1 LKQPPPSPSL
11 QSWGQPQTKHSYL
24 TTKVLLVEL
33 GAHLAKGLIS
43 KEGLA
48 FNVHKIVTFIIDL
61 GLSLHV
67 HFLVSI
73 IAYFQISKV

>member
-1 LKQPPPSPSL
+1 
-11 QSWGQPQTKHSYL
+11 
-24 TTKVLLVEL
+24 L
-33 GAHLAKGLIS
+33 GAHLPEGLIS

-48 FNVHKIVTFIIDL
+48 FNAHEIVTLLIDI

-73 IAYFQISKV
+73 ITYFQIPKV